1 MGQFPLDTAD
11 HRAYARVV
19 AHAAPLMGP
28 LCHWLGYP
36 RARAEPEHQKEV
48 NKFGLH
54 HLWRTAIDAPRSAIK
69 QQA

>member
-36 RARAEPEHQKEV
+36 RAKGGTRAPKEV
-48 NKFGLH
+48 IKFELH
-54 HLWRTAIDAPRSAIK
+54 DLWRTR
-69 QQA
+69 